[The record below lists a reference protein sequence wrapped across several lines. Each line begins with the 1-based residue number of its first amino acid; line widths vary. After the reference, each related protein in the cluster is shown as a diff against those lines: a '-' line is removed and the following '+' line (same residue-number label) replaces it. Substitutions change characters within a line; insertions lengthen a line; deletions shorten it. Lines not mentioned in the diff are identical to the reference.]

1 MVLEKL
7 KYQSKLTVTELDTF
21 LSEFL
26 TLYRQPVDEPVTEVE
41 ALEEIYLSGK
51 ESVFENVL
59 NDFKKCIKRV
69 RKMPQT
75 MPLGELDTKRIMLLS
90 GIITFIRSCKTETD
104 ANKVEAYWVYEPLLE
119 QFRNYHKESNAS
131 QSSIIRK
138 FIAAVKEDT
147 YANAFT
153 VLNLQARVDELE
165 SVNEEYIALSDARSV
180 AEKNVPDSP
189 SKVRKVCIAEY
200 HNLVNLVNLA
210 VKMNKAYLYEEKRN
224 ELAALT
230 QKTQELVNRRM
241 KKKEEKPETPE
252 GTTGEDVAPDTVS
265 AV

>member
-1 MVLEKL
+1 MILEKL

-26 TLYRQPVDEPVTEVE
+26 TLYRQPVDEPATEVD
-41 ALEEIYLSGK
+41 ALSEIYLPGK
-51 ESVFENVL
+51 EIVFENAL
-59 NDFKKCIKRV
+59 NDFKKCIKRA

-75 MPLGELDTKRIMLLS
+75 LTLGELDAKRIMLLS
-90 GIITFIRSCKTETD
+90 GVITFIRSCKTETEI
-104 ANKVEAYWVYEPLLE
+104 NKVEAYWVYEPLLE
-119 QFRNYHKESNAS
+119 QFKNYHNVSNAS

-138 FIAAVKEDT
+138 FVSAVKSDV

-165 SVNEEYIALSDARSV
+165 AVNEEYIALSDARNV

-189 SKVRKVCIAEY
+189 TNMRKMCIEEY
-200 HNLVNLVNLA
+200 HYLVNLVNLA
-210 VKMNKAYLYEEKRN
+210 VKTNKAYLYGEKLN

-230 QKTQELVNRRM
+230 QKTQELVNRRV
-241 KKKEEKPETPE
+241 KKKEENPD
-252 GTTGEDVAPDTVS
+252 GTTGEEVVPGIE
-265 AV
+265 

>member
-75 MPLGELDTKRIMLLS
+75 IMVFMDMPM
-90 GIITFIRSCKTETD
+90 
-104 ANKVEAYWVYEPLLE
+104 
-119 QFRNYHKESNAS
+119 
-131 QSSIIRK
+131 
-138 FIAAVKEDT
+138 
-147 YANAFT
+147 
-153 VLNLQARVDELE
+153 
-165 SVNEEYIALSDARSV
+165 
-180 AEKNVPDSP
+180 
-189 SKVRKVCIAEY
+189 
-200 HNLVNLVNLA
+200 
-210 VKMNKAYLYEEKRN
+210 M
-224 ELAALT
+224 
-230 QKTQELVNRRM
+230 
-241 KKKEEKPETPE
+241 
-252 GTTGEDVAPDTVS
+252 
-265 AV
+265 